1 MLKSNNRQFNLWSK
15 FITANYNIIL
25 WVGERLDKVILNV
38 FWNISVWNTIYLQGE
53 LFGESN
59 LEVRKML
66 QR

>member
-1 MLKSNNRQFNLWSK
+1 M
-15 FITANYNIIL
+15 
-25 WVGERLDKVILNV
+25 GGGLDKVILNV
-38 FWNISVWNTIYLQGE
+38 FWNISVWNAIYLQGE